1 MDDSALAPLAMTH
14 AAALVALAHGWTAE
28 RAAETATRNAEQCFR
43 GFTRDG
49 AKSGAAA
56 GSVLRF
62 RLAAVSGDACAASI
76 LWEETQTGER
86 ARAEADAKNRVRG
99 RRWQK

>member
-1 MDDSALAPLAMTH
+1 MTH
-14 AAALVALAHGWTAE
+14 AASLVALAHGWTAE
-28 RAAETATRNAEQCFR
+28 RAAETATRNAERCFR

-62 RLAAVSGDACAASI
+62 RLAATSGDACAARI
-76 LWEETQTGER
+76 LWAETGETETR
-86 ARAEADAKNRVRG
+86 ERADARHRVRG
-99 RRWQK
+99 AQKW

>member
-1 MDDSALAPLAMTH
+1 MVRCDR
-14 AAALVALAHGWTAE
+14 WTAE

-62 RLAAVSGDACAASI
+62 RLAAVSENACAASI
-76 LWEETQTGER
+76 LWEETQTGETER